1 MKDVAMKGPGGKG
14 EERFSPE
21 TQIFVRDEIA
31 DCGGNEVFFIG
42 RTDGEGLVVDI
53 LPMARGD
60 REAVPAITENTGPG
74 DVVIHNHPTGILAPS
89 KADLSI
95 ASKVGGDGVGFYIVD
110 NEVRRVYAVV
120 EPQQARGTVE
130 PLNPEEISALLGPNG
145 PLAAVHPHYESR
157 LSQCRMA
164 ADVARI
170 LDSRAV
176 GVLEAGTGT
185 GKSLAYLIPAVL
197 WALKGKRRV
206 VVSTRTINLQEQHL
220 RQDLPLVQKALGE
233 PFKAVLIKGRG
244 NYLCLRKRDLL
255 DNDSGE
261 LLLDFDDVLEVREL
275 IEWSRMTSDGT
286 LSDLSFVPG
295 DANWNLLKAESDSC
309 LRARCPHFSDC
320 FFYRSRMDAASAQIL
335 LVNHHILFA
344 DLAVR
349 SAGHEAAAVMPRYDA
364 VVLDEAHN
372 LESVALSYFEGS
384 VGKWGLMGQ
393 LGRLV
398 SRKKQDRGLVPFL
411 TRRISGMRFLNVGK
425 RNKLDELAGSITS
438 GVTEARGRMDRIFDD
453 LAGVMI
459 PWLGGARGTGSK
471 WRVPPALRNEA
482 EWKKVEQLLDEL
494 GAALSVPL
502 APLRKLNRV
511 LRGLVDD
518 GFDDLTGFWG
528 DIGAVASRLDA
539 SLDFITRVREGEE
552 DGEVCWVDVRLRKGR
567 SSVSFHLTPLDAA
580 QIMEQTLFSLDGPVV
595 MTSATLT
602 VEGTFDFLNE
612 KLGIRSL
619 QDRDVVEEVYPS
631 PFDMAAQM
639 RLAVLDDVA
648 EPGREGYV
656 RELTHAVLDLVKASG
671 GGALVLFTSYRT
683 MDAVFEGCGEEFSR
697 RGIQALRQGES
708 PRTVLLDRFRSDPDL
723 TLFATDSFWE
733 GIDVVGDS
741 LRSVIITR
749 LPFPVPTDPVMEARS
764 EALVREGRDP
774 FMEDS
779 VPRAVIRLRQGV
791 GRLIRHKDDRG
802 FAVICD
808 TRLLKRSYGRIFLN
822 SFPGTEA
829 EGGTVAGTAAD
840 IRTFLDI

>member
-1 MKDVAMKGPGGKG
+1 MIKGPGGRC
-14 EERFSPE
+14 EERFSTE
-21 TQIFVRDEIA
+21 TQVFVRREIA
-31 DCGGNEVFFIG
+31 DCAGNEVFFIG
-42 RTDGEGLVVDI
+42 RTDGEGLVVEV

-60 REAVPAITENTGPG
+60 LDSVPAITESAGLG

-95 ASKVGGDGVGFYIVD
+95 ASAVGGNGVGFYIVD
-110 NEVRRVYAVV
+110 NEVMRVYAVV
-120 EPQQARGTVE
+120 EPQQGREMVE
-130 PLNPEEISALLGPNG
+130 PLNPEEISDLLDSGG
-145 PLAAVHPHYESR
+145 ALAAVHPNYEPR

-170 LDSRAV
+170 FDSRAV

-206 VVSTRTINLQEQHL
+206 VISTRTINLQEQHL
-220 RQDLPLVQKALGE
+220 RQDLPVVQKALGK
-233 PFKAVLIKGRG
+233 PFKAVLVKGRA

-255 DNDSGE
+255 DNESGE
-261 LLLDFDDVLEVREL
+261 ILLDFDDVLEVREL
-275 IEWSRMTSDGT
+275 IEWSRVTSDGT
-286 LSDLSFVPG
+286 LSDLSFIPG

-320 FFYRSRMDAASAQIL
+320 FFYRSRIDAASAQIL

-349 SAGHEAAAVMPRYDA
+349 SGGHEAAAIMPHYDA

-398 SRKKQDRGLVPFL
+398 SRRKQDRGLVPFL
-411 TRRISGMRFLNVGK
+411 ARRIGGMRFPSAGK
-425 RNKLDELAGSITS
+425 KDKLQELARSITS
-438 GVTEARGRMDRIFDD
+438 GVAEARSRMDRIFDD

-459 PWLGGARGTGSK
+459 PWLGGAEGTGSR
-471 WRVPPALRNEA
+471 WRVPPALRKDA
-482 EWKKVEQLLDEL
+482 EWKKVEQLLEKL
-494 GAALSVPL
+494 GAAISVPL
-502 APLRKLNRV
+502 IPLRKLNRV

-518 GFDDLTGFWG
+518 GFDDLAGFWG

-552 DGEVCWVDVRLRKGR
+552 DGEVCWVDVRVRKGR

-602 VEGTFDFLNE
+602 VGGTFDFVNE
-612 KLGIRSL
+612 KLGIGSL
-619 QDRDVVEEVYPS
+619 QDREVFEEIYPS
-631 PFDMAAQM
+631 PFDMSAQM
-639 RLAVLDDVA
+639 RLAVLDDIA

-656 RELTHAVLDLVKASG
+656 RELTRAVLDLVNASG

-683 MDAVFEGCGEEFSR
+683 MDAVFEGCGDEFSR
-697 RGIQALRQGES
+697 RGIHALRQGES

-733 GIDVVGDS
+733 GIDVVGHS

-791 GRLIRHKDDRG
+791 GRLIRHKSDRG

-808 TRLLKRSYGRIFLN
+808 ARLLRRSYGRIFLR

-829 EGGTVAGTAAD
+829 ERGSVAGTAVS
-840 IRTFLDI
+840 IRDFLDI